1 MLANDR
7 VLFREEI
14 MKIRNLAFILL
25 LVLTACAGTGK
36 TTATPTGTSSLP
48 TPVVNTTS
56 VPDVTSAAEGFLKK
70 WQTADYGGMYAA
82 LAQTSKDAIS
92 QDDFEKKYENTA
104 TNLTLTSLDY
114 GILSTLIKPASAV
127 VSYQVN
133 IETSLFGL
141 IQRQMEMN
149 LVLNSGSWKVQWED
163 GMILPELKGGN
174 TLLLNI
180 AHPIRGDILDR
191 NGNFI
196 ATQTDAV
203 ALGIDP
209 ANATAKSVRS
219 ILQFLAEMT
228 QRPANILEDAYNAGI
243 DQFYIPMG
251 EVSKEGYTPYAT
263 TMETLS
269 GFIYNEYNSRY
280 YFNSGIAPQVVG
292 YTKFIDADE
301 LAAYKAKGYAGD
313 ERIGG
318 SGLEKWGEDILAGE
332 PTADLYVMGPDGATV
347 TRLAHLDPKA
357 PDTITTTLDRDLQL
371 QVQKALLG
379 FTGAAVVMEVDT
391 GRILAMASSP
401 SYDPNA
407 FQTNNY
413 NSQYELGDLVNDPT
427 SPLWNRAAQSSYPL
441 GSVFKLVTLSAA
453 LESEL
458 YKPDTM
464 FDCTSQW
471 TELGTAYNDW
481 TFDKGLPPSGELTVI
496 DGLKRS
502 CNPLFYHIGLDL
514 FRQKGATYLADMAR
528 GFGLGAATG
537 IDAISEET
545 GAINNPTDDGSAS
558 QMGIGQGDMLVTPL
572 QVVDFIAAL
581 ANGGTLYRPQIIEKV
596 TTVDGAVVSSFS
608 PEIRGKLP
616 ISDSTL
622 TAVREGMRRVVN
634 DSKGTAYTK
643 FIGLGYSV
651 FGKTGTATT
660 SLDLP
665 HAWFA
670 GYTAENKKESPDI
683 AIVVI
688 AENSGDGSEFARPPI
703 FRRIV
708 EAYFTGEPQS
718 LYPWEKSLYLTETP
732 VPEVE
737 ATTAP

>member
-1 MLANDR
+1 
-7 VLFREEI
+7 

-36 TTATPTGTSSLP
+36 STETPAEDGGLP
-48 TPVVNTTS
+48 TPVVYTTS
-56 VPDVTSAAEGFLKK
+56 VPDVTAAAEAFLNK
-70 WQTADYGGMYAA
+70 WKTADYGGMYAS

-92 QDDFEKKYENTA
+92 QTDFEKKYTDTA
-104 TNLTLTSLDY
+104 TNLTQTSLEY
-114 GILSTLIKPASAV
+114 GIMSTLINPASAV

-133 IETSLFGL
+133 FETNLFGL

-149 LVLNSGSWKVQWED
+149 LVLSSGTWKVQWED

-180 AHPIRGDILDR
+180 THPVRGDILDR
-191 NGNFI
+191 NASYI

-203 ALGIDP
+203 AMGIDP
-209 ANATAKSVRS
+209 ANVTANSVRS

-228 QRPANILEDAYNAGI
+228 QKPANVLEQVYDEGV
-243 DQFYIPMG
+243 DDFYIPMG
-251 EVSKEGYTPYAT
+251 EVSKEGYAPYAT
-263 TMETLS
+263 TMENLS

-292 YTKFIDADE
+292 YTQFITAE
-301 LAAYKAKGYAGD
+301 EMAAYKAKGYAGD
-313 ERIGG
+313 ERIGA
-318 SGLEKWGEDILAGE
+318 SGLEKWGEEILAGG
-332 PTADLYVMGPDGATV
+332 PTADLYVMGPNGATV
-347 TRLAHLDPKA
+347 TRLAHQDPKA
-357 PDTITTTLDRDLQL
+357 PDSITTTLDKELQI

-401 SYDPNA
+401 TYDPNA

-413 NSQYELGDLVNDPT
+413 NSQYQLSDLVNDPT

-441 GSVFKLVTLSAA
+441 GSVFKLVTMSAA
-453 LESEL
+453 LESGL
-458 YKPDTM
+458 YKPDTIYE
-464 FDCTSQW
+464 CTSQW
-471 TELGTAYNDW
+471 TELGIPYNDW
-481 TFDKGLPPSGELTVI
+481 TYDKGLPPSGPLTLV

-502 CNPLFYHIGLDL
+502 CNPYFYHIGLDL
-514 FRQKGATYLADMAR
+514 FRQKGASYLADMAR
-528 GFGLGAATG
+528 GFGLGSATG
-537 IDAISEET
+537 IDAIAEET
-545 GAINNPTDDGSAS
+545 GAINNPADDGAAS

-581 ANGGTLYRPQIIEKV
+581 ANGGTLYRPQIIEEV
-596 TTVDGAVVSSFS
+596 TTVDGVVVSSFS

-616 ISDSTL
+616 ISEATL

-660 SLDLP
+660 SMDLP
-665 HAWFA
+665 HAWF
-670 GYTAENKKESPDI
+670 GGFTAENNPEIPDI

-688 AENSGDGSEFARPPI
+688 AENSGDGSEYAAPI

-718 LYPWEKSLYLTETP
+718 LYPWETSLYLTETP
-732 VPEVE
+732 LPEVE

>member
-1 MLANDR
+1 MSGNDR
-7 VLFREEI
+7 VRFREEM

-36 TTATPTGTSSLP
+36 STQTPTSGLP

-56 VPDVTSAAEGFLKK
+56 VPDVTASAQAFLDK
-70 WQTADYGGMYAA
+70 WKASDYAGMYAA

-92 QDDFEKKYENTA
+92 QTDFEKKYQNTA
-104 TNLTLTSLDY
+104 TNMTLSSLDY

-127 VSYQVN
+127 VGYQIN
-133 IETSLFGL
+133 FSTSLFSKF
-141 IQRQMEMN
+141 QRQMEMN
-149 LVLNSGSWKVQWED
+149 LVLESGAWKVQWED

-174 TLLLNI
+174 SLLLNI
-180 AHPIRGDILDR
+180 THPVRGDILDR
-191 NGNFI
+191 NGDVI

-209 ANATAKSVRS
+209 ANVTAKGIKT
-219 ILQFLAEMT
+219 ILQLLAEMT
-228 QRPANILEDAYNAGI
+228 QKPNNIVEDAYKAGV

-251 EVSKEGYTPYAT
+251 EVSKEGYTPYASSL
-263 TMETLS
+263 ELLG

-280 YFNSGIAPQVVG
+280 YYFGGIAPQAVG
-292 YTKFIDADE
+292 YTQFINE
-301 LAAYKAKGYAGD
+301 TQLAEYKARGYAGD
-313 ERIGG
+313 EKIGA
-318 SGLEKWGEDILAGE
+318 SGLEKWGETILAGG
-332 PTADLYVMGPDGATV
+332 PTADLYVMGPTGATV
-347 TRLAHLDPKA
+347 TRLAHQDPKA
-357 PDTITTTLDRDLQL
+357 PDNITTTLDRNLQL

-379 FTGAAVVMEVDT
+379 FTGAAVVMEVNT
-391 GRILAMASSP
+391 GRVLAMASSP

-413 NSQYELGDLVNDPT
+413 NSQYQLGDLVNDPT

-441 GSVFKLVTLSAA
+441 GSVFKLVTMSAA
-453 LESEL
+453 LESGL
-458 YKPDTM
+458 YTPNTI

-471 TELGTAYNDW
+471 TELGTPYNDW
-481 TFDKGLPPSGELTVI
+481 TFDKGLPPSGPLTLVQ
-496 DGLKRS
+496 GLMRS
-502 CNPLFYHIGLDL
+502 CNPYFYHIGLDL
-514 FRQKGATYLADMAR
+514 FRQKGASYLADMAR
-528 GFGLGAATG
+528 GFGLGSATG

-572 QVVDFIAAL
+572 QVVDFVAAL

-596 TTVDGAVVSSFS
+596 TTIDGIVVSSFS

-616 ISDSTL
+616 ISDATL
-622 TAVREGMRRVVN
+622 AAVREGMNKVVN

-643 FIGLGYSV
+643 FLGIGHAI

-660 SLDLP
+660 SQDKP

-670 GYTAENKKESPDI
+670 GYTAEKRQDKPDI
-683 AIVVI
+683 AVVVI
-688 AENSGDGSEFARPPI
+688 AENSGDGSVYAAPI
-703 FRRIV
+703 FRRII
-708 EAYFTGEPQS
+708 ESYYTGSAITQF
-718 LYPWEKSLYLTETP
+718 PWESAIYMTQTPTAGFETTP
-732 VPEVE
+732 
-737 ATTAP
+737 AP